1 MKKHGIGAFLESPQG
16 ILIMSYVYNLT
27 FALGLVTLVLQ
38 LTELP
43 GRNELSIV
51 MLNTVAV
58 MVTISAFAYPPQ
70 NPLGLKNQKVYV
82 YFDNISLAILLLGL
96 NFKMM
101 HWPGCN
107 QMIIVGLWNLS
118 LSAVLKSFFSRPAES
133 KAKLWITMFY
143 LAQAVA
149 IMGLLFVIMRWPGCN
164 EMILTACGALLV
176 MAIVYPIATGRGFE
190 TLVETI
196 SARKAALVSIA
207 FVLFFTSFLTN
218 RRIVTTIEDY
228 GKGQELKT
236 QISQLIY
243 AGDLSKQ
250 QLGNN
255 KTAQRIDAEAG
266 LVIGSL
272 EELKTAILE
281 AAGEANRYLIATP
294 YDVNKP
300 LNPSELNFYNLGNKN
315 DRDNPMRVFGTMGF
329 DPDKPIDN
337 NSALKTKLWN
347 PYVNFQNRLLE
358 LCGTYNDGT
367 RQYSIK
373 AGKDMLDSAALGK
386 LFKTQVIN
394 ESERGSLAAMVL
406 GLSLSP
412 IQTDNEGDIQKYEW
426 LYYSFDHA
434 PIIKA
439 LGKINEL
446 ELNVIR
452 ARADA
457 LALLAQRKLT
467 H

>member
-1 MKKHGIGAFLESPQG
+1 MKKHGIGPFLESPKG
-16 ILIMSYVYNLT
+16 ILTMSYVYSLT
-27 FALGLVTLVLQ
+27 FALGLVTLVFQ
-38 LTELP
+38 LAELP
-43 GRNELSIV
+43 GRNELSIMMIV
-51 MLNTVAV
+51 TVAV

-107 QMIIVGLWNLS
+107 EMIIVGLGNL
-118 LSAVLKSFFSRPAES
+118 
-133 KAKLWITMFY
+133 
-143 LAQAVA
+143 
-149 IMGLLFVIMRWPGCN
+149 
-164 EMILTACGALLV
+164 
-176 MAIVYPIATGRGFE
+176 
-190 TLVETI
+190 TI

-329 DPDKPIDN
+329 DPDKPLDN

-373 AGKDMLDSAALGK
+373 AGKDMLETVALGK
-386 LFKTQVIN
+386 LFTTQVIN
-394 ESERGSLAAMVL
+394 ESEKGSLAAMVL

-412 IQTDNEGDIQKYEW
+412 IQIDSEGDIYRYEW
-426 LYYSFDHA
+426 LYYIFDGA